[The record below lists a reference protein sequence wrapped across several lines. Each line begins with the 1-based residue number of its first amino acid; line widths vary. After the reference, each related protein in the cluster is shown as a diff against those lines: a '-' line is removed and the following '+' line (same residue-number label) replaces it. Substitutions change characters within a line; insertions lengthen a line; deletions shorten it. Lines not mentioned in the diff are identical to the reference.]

1 MRLIVE
7 NRFALLVLVAIALTA
22 LFGVAAVTQGVDPG
36 GAEEAATA
44 PVESDLRLCPPPQG
58 EDRATTTAAL
68 ATGAPGGGE
77 SGGDGGEGGEGGEGR
92 LTVAENT
99 AEAAPVGESP
109 FTRTGHVWSADTS
122 GAEAATAV
130 TARGAMAAGLE
141 VAQTTVGEDDPYATE
156 VRCPAPTTS
165 TWFAAPGGTT
175 LEGLRLFLA
184 NPDGEPATANV
195 DIYLSDGPS
204 YSDDTRGIAV
214 EGRGHTEVDLTELI
228 QGSPAAVVHVRT
240 NAGRVAASLFA
251 ERDGAGEDWVPPTT
265 APARSHVVPG
275 IPGGGGSRRLIVATV
290 GDTPATA
297 DVAVYTPEGRAE
309 HENLTGLGV
318 PPAAGTF
325 LSLEGPLAEQPGTAV
340 VRSDQPV
347 VVGVA
352 MEREDGQDTAY
363 APAAP
368 PLAGPLNGTAV
379 VPAAPEGTESLLV
392 FAALEEDAAAVVTPV
407 DADGRAGDPVDVEIP
422 AGRTT
427 APEIEAP
434 EGAGFVVRVSEG
446 APVYAGRVLT
456 QGSGGDAATSALPLL
471 PAPARI
477 VLPGVEDSLTS
488 VVP

>member
-1 MRLIVE
+1 MIVE
-7 NRFALLVLVAIALTA
+7 NRFALLGLVAIALTA

-36 GAEEAATA
+36 GAPEAATA

-68 ATGAPGGGE
+68 ATGAPDGGGE
-77 SGGDGGEGGEGGEGR
+77 GE
-92 LTVAENT
+92 LTAAENT
-99 AEAAPVGESP
+99 AEAAPVGDSGP
-109 FTRTGHVWSADTS
+109 FTRTGRLWSADTS

-130 TARGAMAAGLE
+130 TARGTMAAGLE
-141 VAQTTVGEDDPYATE
+141 VAQATVGEDDPYATE
-156 VRCPAPTTS
+156 VRCPAPATS
-165 TWFAAPGGTT
+165 TWFAAPGGIT

-251 ERDGAGEDWVPPTT
+251 ERGGDGEDWVPPTA

-275 IPGGGGSRRLIVATV
+275 IPGGGGSRRLIVAAV

-309 HENLTGLGV
+309 HETLTGLGV

-340 VRSDQPV
+340 VEADQPV

-352 MEREDGQDTAY
+352 MDRADGDDTAY

-379 VPAAPEGTESLLV
+379 VPAAPEGTESSLV

-427 APEIEAP
+427 APDLEAP
-434 EGAGFVVRVSEG
+434 EGAGFVVEVAG
-446 APVYAGRVLT
+446 GTPVYAGRVLT
-456 QGSGGDAATSALPLL
+456 QGSGGDAATSAQPLL

-477 VLPGVEDSLTS
+477 VLPEVDDSLTS